1 MIGTIRSPRTRLAAM
16 VALALTVA
24 CDDTFAGLDNIG
36 WVTTLVDSTT
46 SSLSVARTFA
56 VPDTVVQL
64 RGDGD
69 MDHAADRI
77 VAASVRAH
85 FIALGWTE
93 VRNAAEGLPDVV
105 IVLGVSTREEVGVSY
120 ADWYGSYG
128 WMPYWGSA
136 ADPAWIWGMPPGA
149 IPYTYEVGT
158 LLMAMV
164 DLRAP
169 RTTTK
174 RVPLLWVAAVNGVLA
189 VNGVQTDDAT
199 LPRALT
205 GIDQAFTQSPY
216 LRVP

>member
-1 MIGTIRSPRTRLAAM
+1 MTQPKLVRFAIA
-16 VALALTVA
+16 ALALTVA
-24 CDDTFAGLDNIG
+24 CDDTFSGLDNIG

-46 SSLSVARTFA
+46 SSLSTARTFA
-56 VPDTVVQL
+56 VPDTIVEL

-69 MDHAADRI
+69 IDHAADRTI
-77 VAASVRAH
+77 AASVRAH
-85 FIALGWTE
+85 FITLGWRE
-93 VRNAAEGLPDVV
+93 VRDAAEGSADVV
-105 IVLGVSTREEVGVSY
+105 IVIGASTRVEVGVSY
-120 ADWYGSYG
+120 ADWYGSWG
-128 WMPYWGSA
+128 WLPYWGSA
-136 ADPAWIWGMPPGA
+136 ADPAWIWGMPAGA

-169 RTTTK
+169 RATTK
-174 RVPLLWVAAVNGVLA
+174 RVPLLWVAAVNGVL
-189 VNGVQTDDAT
+189 TDDAT